1 VLPPASAGSGGG
13 SGTLDVDGDAVVF
26 DAVVFEAVV
35 FEAVVSDAV
44 AVAALDSAG
53 LEAVAAPDVLGVA
66 LVLPD
71 VVLAGACGLLKSV
84 HDWVR
89 NVSPLAL
96 TLSASAVTV

>member
-1 VLPPASAGSGGG
+1 MLPPASAGSGGG

-26 DAVVFEAVV
+26 DAVVFD
-35 FEAVVSDAV
+35 AVVSDAV
-44 AVAALDSAG
+44 AVAVLDSAG
-53 LEAVAAPDVLGVA
+53 LEAVTAPDVLGLA

>member
-13 SGTLDVDGDAVVF
+13 SGTLDVDGAAVVF
-26 DAVVFEAVV
+26 AAEGPDVV
-35 FEAVVSDAV
+35 
-44 AVAALDSAG
+44 AG
-53 LEAVAAPDVLGVA
+53 LDVLGLA

-89 NVSPLAL
+89 NVSPSAL

>member
-1 VLPPASAGSGGG
+1 MLPPASAGSGGG
-13 SGTLDVDGDAVVF
+13 SGTLDVDGTAVVF
-26 DAVVFEAVV
+26 DAVGPDVG
-35 FEAVVSDAV
+35 
-44 AVAALDSAG
+44 AG
-53 LEAVAAPDVLGVA
+53 PDVLGLA

>member
-26 DAVVFEAVV
+26 DAVVFDAVV
-35 FEAVVSDAV
+35 FDAV

-53 LEAVAAPDVLGVA
+53 LEAVAAPDVLGLA

>member
-26 DAVVFEAVV
+26 DAVV

>member
-13 SGTLDVDGDAVVF
+13 SGTLDVDGAAVVF
-26 DAVVFEAVV
+26 DAV
-35 FEAVVSDAV
+35 
-44 AVAALDSAG
+44 G
-53 LEAVAAPDVLGVA
+53 PDVVAEPAVLGLA

>member
-1 VLPPASAGSGGG
+1 MLPPASAGSGGG

-26 DAVVFEAVV
+26 DAVV

>member
-1 VLPPASAGSGGG
+1 MLPPASAGSGGG

-26 DAVVFEAVV
+26 GAVVF
-35 FEAVVSDAV
+35 DAV

-53 LEAVAAPDVLGVA
+53 LEAVAGPDVLGLA

-71 VVLAGACGLLKSV
+71 AVLAGACGLLKSV

>member
-1 VLPPASAGSGGG
+1 MLPPASAGSGGG
-13 SGTLDVDGDAVVF
+13 SGTLDVDGAAVVF
-26 DAVVFEAVV
+26 
-35 FEAVVSDAV
+35 DAV
-44 AVAALDSAG
+44 AVAALDAAAEFDAVG
-53 LEAVAAPDVLGVA
+53 LEAVAAPDVLGLA